1 MAIASIIRSA
11 NIMPCGPPKPRKAVL
26 ETVLVF
32 SRREWMRS
40 AG

>member
-1 MAIASIIRSA
+1 MIRSA
-11 NIMPCGPPKPRKAVL
+11 MISPCGPPKPRKAVL

-32 SRREWMRS
+32 IGLETSLT